1 MDEWERLERE
11 ATAGRWS
18 ARRSLYSGD
27 NLADIGGV
35 CAGMSAENA
44 ALVAYLRNRSPQL
57 RAVVEAAQEAVES
70 ASLMVSANDGDP
82 KCMAERTRLDA
93 AAEALA
99 AALKALDEVGHG

>member
-57 RAVVEAAQEAVES
+57 RAVVEAARAMRAFRTCTDGS
-70 ASLMVSANDGDP
+70 AEIAD
-82 KCMAERTRLDA
+82 AELG
-93 AAEALA
+93 